1 MNLGRPL
8 IEYSPTD
15 ITELRRQML
24 QQPASFWLID
34 RETRVKLAGDR
45 PGNAVFF
52 YNDMPGFVRRS
63 LMNEVKS
70 GFVNVIR
77 SPQRPLFGE
86 IERLIARDV
95 KPHFSNCDVMR
106 IQLAELPPGQ
116 IIAPHY
122 DAGILAL
129 IHRLH
134 IPLVTHPAVKFIIS
148 GKTFYLKEGVLYDLN
163 NVVTHSVENNSDV
176 MRIHILIDMLPH
188 SVARARYHDTEESML
203 AAIAA

>member
-1 MNLGRPL
+1 MNLGRRL
-8 IEYSPTD
+8 VEYSPTD
-15 ITELRRQML
+15 IAELRAKML
-24 QQPASFWLID
+24 QMPPAFWRMD

-52 YNDMPGFVRRS
+52 YNDMPGFVRRNM
-63 LMNEVKS
+63 MNEVKS
-70 GFVNVIR
+70 GFVNVYR
-77 SPQRPLFGE
+77 CRERPLYDE
-86 IERLIARDV
+86 IERLIAHDV
-95 KPHFSNCDVMR
+95 VAHFPHCDVMR

-116 IIAPHY
+116 IIAPHF

-134 IPLVTHPAVKFIIS
+134 IPLVTHEAVSFIIA
-148 GKTFYLKEGVLYDLN
+148 GKAFNLKEGVLYDLN

-176 MRIHILIDMLPH
+176 MRVHMLIDMLPH
-188 SVARARYHDTEESML
+188 SVARARYHDTEASMI